1 MTFLKSHRHIGFCL
15 LVAALALLSNYFFT
29 GEWLTRFRETD
40 PTIWTGLQTAA
51 SVCLLLALATG
62 IWVFG
67 SQDNFRSRLETP
79 GAVRVDARGGF
90 DAKVFLPCLG
100 FYAASILIYLVRG
113 ENSTVRWLWALSVLA
128 LLIPL
133 RRRFDARDLWPIP
146 FWEYALI
153 CSVMAGAFTL
163 RYVNLTD
170 IPYQVDNDVSI
181 MGLFSRKLIETGSWR
196 MVGMARTDHHY
207 SEHQYIALSMRLFG
221 SNHYGLSMLSV
232 IAGTA
237 TCALVHLLGRMLFNR
252 WVGLIAAALLALNY
266 VHLHFSRIV
275 FGPISTFF
283 VVLAGLALLHGM
295 RRTNIL
301 SFAVGGISLGLGLM
315 GYYSARIGPVIA
327 LGLFALWWLQR
338 KRYPN
343 IPVVYWLVALG
354 GLICSF
360 GPNLPYAIEE
370 FTKFSGRGSKV
381 ILWTDN
387 AWGHLSEKYQS
398 HGSAFVV
405 IKEQIVRTFLGPFYY
420 PDESTICYLR
430 KPMLGG
436 VAAFGFI
443 LGLAFCLRRCREMAS
458 FYLLTSFVLVFVF
471 GGVLTI
477 DPPFWPH
484 LNIALP
490 AMALIAAIGLERF
503 TRRLILTWRRP
514 AVLVVPV
521 MLGGGILLAGVHEWE
536 IYYKFAR
543 DHAGGR
549 ILAMRQISRLSPE
562 TRVFLIS
569 NWVRWEQETFQF
581 FTPKMQ
587 GRNLSEAELYL
598 KPPSIER
605 PTTFL
610 VFDDADQAC
619 IDFLLKTYPGSRRQ
633 GFRDGW
639 QWPVFVAIHVFPAG
653 FEEHPQRQMAPPEAK
668 WQSNGWRVIGLILL
682 SGIAGGWILLRRE
695 KRLLRQDRGRVQL

>member
-1 MTFLKSHRHIGFCL
+1 MTYLKSHRHIGLYL

-29 GEWLTRFRETD
+29 GEWLTRFREMD
-40 PTIWTGLQTAA
+40 PTVWTGLQTAA

-67 SQDNFRSRLETP
+67 SQDNFRTRLETP
-79 GAVRVDARGGF
+79 GTVRVDARGGL

-100 FYAASILIYLVRG
+100 LYAASILLYLVGG
-113 ENSTVRWLWALSVLA
+113 ESAAVRWLWVLSVLA

-133 RRRFDARDLWPIP
+133 RRRFDARDLWPMP

-153 CSVMAGAFTL
+153 GSVMAGAFTL
-163 RYVNLTD
+163 RYVNLTE

-181 MGLFSRKLIETGSWR
+181 MGLFSRKLIETDNWR

-221 SNHYGLSMLSV
+221 TSHYGLSMLSV

-237 TCALVHLLGRMLFNR
+237 TCGLVHLIGRMLFTR

-266 VHLHFSRIV
+266 VHIHFSRII

-295 RRTNIL
+295 RRSNML
-301 SFAVGGISLGLGLM
+301 SFAAGGICLGMGLM

-338 KRYPN
+338 KRYPA
-343 IPVVYWLVALG
+343 IPVVFWLVALA
-354 GLICSF
+354 GLICAF
-360 GPNLPYAIEE
+360 GPNLPYALEE
-370 FTKFSGRGSKV
+370 FAKFSGRGSKV

-387 AWGHLSEKYQS
+387 AWNHLSDKYQS

-405 IKEQIVRTFLGPFYY
+405 IKEQIIRTFLGPFYY

-436 VAAFGFI
+436 LAAFGFI
-443 LGLAFCLRRCREMAS
+443 LGLGFCLRRCREMAS
-458 FYLLTSFVLVFVF
+458 FYLLASFTLVFVF

-503 TRRLILTWRRP
+503 TRRVILTWRKP

-521 MLGGGILLAGVHEWE
+521 LLSGGILLAGIHEWE
-536 IYYKFAR
+536 VYYKFAR

-549 ILAMRQISRLSPE
+549 ILSMRQISRLSPQ
-562 TRVFLIS
+562 TRVYLIS
-569 NWVRWEQETFQF
+569 KLVRWEQETFQF

-587 GRNLSEAELYL
+587 GSNLSEAELYQ

-605 PTTFL
+605 PTSFF

-633 GFRDGW
+633 GFLDGW

-653 FEEHPQRQMAPPEAK
+653 FEEHPQRHLAPPQAK

-682 SGIAGGWILLRRE
+682 GGVAGGWILLRRE
-695 KRLLRQDRGRVQL
+695 RRSRVQR